1 MASVS
6 SLGVGSNLD
15 LSALLDKLNAA
26 EQQRLTPLTTQQ
38 TSYKA
43 QLTAWGVVKSALQKV
58 QTASDALVKADK
70 IATTAVTSK
79 NTAFSATVDGGV
91 PAGNYTV
98 EVLKMAQSQTL
109 TSQEFSS
116 SKDKIGGTTG
126 SDSRTIT
133 ISQPGQK
140 EPMTVTLTDDQT
152 SLTGIRDAINK
163 QNGSVTATIIKAD
176 DDSYYLSLTS
186 KETGVSNA
194 MTVTVTGD
202 DTLKQKLAYDP
213 SATSGN
219 GLKQTVQASDA
230 EVKINDITITR
241 SSNTIK
247 DAPEGLTLTLLKET
261 EADKPEQ
268 LTITRDNTAMKAAI
282 QSFVDAYNSLQTTI
296 SSQTK
301 YTAVDQGSDSQ
312 DSSNGDLMGD
322 GTLRNIQTRLRS
334 MVISA
339 QPSDYATLSS
349 MGITQDVNGKLTVDS
364 TKLDKA
370 LNDKPGSVTEFFV
383 GDGEKTGFGVQTSA
397 LLKQFLADD
406 GAVQSA
412 TDGINNSL
420 KKLKTRIDDTTLS
433 INNTIER
440 YKKQFTQLDTL
451 VNKLNNTGSYLSQQ
465 FTAMSSSS

>member
-26 EQQRLTPLTTQQ
+26 EQQRLTPLTSQQ

-79 NTAFSATVDGGV
+79 NTAFSATVEGGV
-91 PAGNYTV
+91 PAGNYSI

-109 TSQEFSS
+109 TSQEFTS
-116 SKDKIGGTTG
+116 SKDKIGGTTT

-140 EPMTVTLTDDQT
+140 EPMTVTLKDDQT

-186 KETGVSNA
+186 KDTGVSNA

-213 SATSGN
+213 TATSGN

-230 EVKINDITITR
+230 QVKINDITITR

-268 LTITRDNTAMKAAI
+268 LTVTRDNTAMKAAI

-296 SSQTK
+296 ASQTK

-312 DSSNGDLMGD
+312 DASNGDLMGD

-383 GDGEKTGFGVQTSA
+383 GDGEKTGFAVQTSG
-397 LLKQFLADD
+397 LLKQFLAND

-465 FTAMSSSS
+465 FTAMSSS

>member
-1 MASVS
+1 
-6 SLGVGSNLD
+6 
-15 LSALLDKLNAA
+15 
-26 EQQRLTPLTTQQ
+26 
-38 TSYKA
+38 
-43 QLTAWGVVKSALQKV
+43 
-58 QTASDALVKADK
+58 
-70 IATTAVTSK
+70 
-79 NTAFSATVDGGV
+79 
-91 PAGNYTV
+91 
-98 EVLKMAQSQTL
+98 
-109 TSQEFSS
+109 
-116 SKDKIGGTTG
+116 
-126 SDSRTIT
+126 
-133 ISQPGQK
+133 
-140 EPMTVTLTDDQT
+140 
-152 SLTGIRDAINK
+152 
-163 QNGSVTATIIKAD
+163 
-176 DDSYYLSLTS
+176 
-186 KETGVSNA
+186 
-194 MTVTVTGD
+194 
-202 DTLKQKLAYDP
+202 
-213 SATSGN
+213 
-219 GLKQTVQASDA
+219 
-230 EVKINDITITR
+230 
-241 SSNTIK
+241 
-247 DAPEGLTLTLLKET
+247 
-261 EADKPEQ
+261 
-268 LTITRDNTAMKAAI
+268 MKTAI

>member
-70 IATTAVTSK
+70 IATSAVTSK

-116 SKDKIGGTTG
+116 NKDKIGGTTG

-213 SATSGN
+213 TATSGN

-268 LTITRDNTAMKAAI
+268 LTITRDNTAMKTAI

>member
-26 EQQRLTPLTTQQ
+26 EQQKLTPLTTQQ

-58 QTASDALVKADK
+58 QTATDALTKADK
-70 IATTAVTSK
+70 IATTTVTSK
-79 NTAFSATVDGGV
+79 NTAFSATVEGGV
-91 PAGNYTV
+91 PAGNYSV

-109 TSQEFSS
+109 TSKEFSS
-116 SKDKIGGTTG
+116 SKDKIGGATA

-133 ISQPGQK
+133 ITQPGQK

-163 QNGSVTATIIKAD
+163 QNGSVTATIVKAD

-202 DTLKQKLAYDP
+202 DTLKNNLAYDP
-213 SATSGN
+213 KATSGN

-230 EVKINDITITR
+230 EVKINDITIKR

-247 DAPEGLTLTLLKET
+247 DAPEGLTLILLKES
-261 EADKPEQ
+261 EAGKPEQ
-268 LTITRDNTAMKAAI
+268 LTVTRDNTAMKAAI
-282 QSFVDAYNSLQTTI
+282 QLFVDAYNSLQTTI
-296 SSQTK
+296 TSQTK
-301 YTAVDQGSDSQ
+301 YTAVDQGSDNQ

-339 QPSDYATLSS
+339 QPTDYATLSS

-383 GDGEKTGFGVQTSA
+383 GDGEKTGFGVETSA
-397 LLKQFLADD
+397 LLKQFLAND

-451 VNKLNNTGSYLSQQ
+451 VNKLNNTGNYLNQQ
-465 FTAMSSSS
+465 FTAMSS

>member
-26 EQQRLTPLTTQQ
+26 EQQKLTPLTTQQ

-58 QTASDALVKADK
+58 QTATDALAKADK
-70 IATTAVTSK
+70 IATTTVTSK
-79 NTAFSATVDGGV
+79 NTAFSATVEGGV
-91 PAGNYTV
+91 PAGNYSV

-109 TSQEFSS
+109 TSKEFSS
-116 SKDKIGGTTG
+116 SKDKIGSTTA

-133 ISQPGQK
+133 ITQPGQK

-163 QNGSVTATIIKAD
+163 QNGSVTATIVKAD

-202 DTLKQKLAYDP
+202 DTLKNNLAYDP
-213 SATSGN
+213 KATSGN

-230 EVKINDITITR
+230 EVKINDITIKR

-247 DAPEGLTLTLLKET
+247 DAPEGLTLTLLKES

-268 LTITRDNTAMKAAI
+268 LTVTRDNTAMKAAI

-296 SSQTK
+296 TSQTK
-301 YTAVDQGSDSQ
+301 YTAVDQGSDNQ

-339 QPSDYATLSS
+339 QPTDYATLSS

-383 GDGEKTGFGVQTSA
+383 GDGEKTGFGVETSA
-397 LLKQFLADD
+397 LLKQFLAND

-451 VNKLNNTGSYLSQQ
+451 VNKLNNTGNYLNQQ
-465 FTAMSSSS
+465 FTAMSS

>member
-26 EQQRLTPLTTQQ
+26 EQQKLTPLTTQQ

-58 QTASDALVKADK
+58 QTATDALAKADK
-70 IATTAVTSK
+70 IATTTVTSK
-79 NTAFSATVDGGV
+79 NTAFSATVEGGV
-91 PAGNYTV
+91 PAGNYSV

-109 TSQEFSS
+109 TSKEFSS
-116 SKDKIGGTTG
+116 SKDKIGGTTA
-126 SDSRTIT
+126 SDSRAITIT
-133 ISQPGQK
+133 QPGQK

-163 QNGSVTATIIKAD
+163 QNGSVTATIVKAD

-202 DTLKQKLAYDP
+202 DTLKNNLAYDP
-213 SATSGN
+213 KSTSGN

-230 EVKINDITITR
+230 EVKINDITIKR

-247 DAPEGLTLTLLKET
+247 DAPEGLTLTLLKES
-261 EADKPEQ
+261 EASKPEQ
-268 LTITRDNTAMKAAI
+268 LTVTRDNTAMKAAI

-296 SSQTK
+296 TSQTK
-301 YTAVDQGSDSQ
+301 YTAVDQGSDNQ

-339 QPSDYATLSS
+339 QPTDYATLSS

-383 GDGEKTGFGVQTSA
+383 GDGEKTGFGVETSA
-397 LLKQFLADD
+397 LLKQFLAND

-451 VNKLNNTGSYLSQQ
+451 VNKLNNTGNYLNQQ
-465 FTAMSSSS
+465 FTAMSS